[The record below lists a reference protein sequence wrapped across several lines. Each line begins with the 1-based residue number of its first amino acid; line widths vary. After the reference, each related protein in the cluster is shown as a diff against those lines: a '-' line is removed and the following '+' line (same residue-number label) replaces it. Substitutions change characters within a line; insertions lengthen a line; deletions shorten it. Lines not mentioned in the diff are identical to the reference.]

1 MKFCFTALRE
11 NEKRVH
17 AKTRRKKEN
26 QDFFPLFFAALR
38 ENKENMEEVMAFESL
53 NAYKI
58 MWLFVVFDLPV
69 TEEED
74 RKNANRFRKDLLKDG
89 FTMMQFSVYIRHCA
103 SKEAMETHMKRVER
117 LVPPRGKVSMV
128 SITDRQ
134 YGDIKNF
141 WARKEVKPGKKPE
154 QLELFF

>member
-1 MKFCFTALRE
+1 
-11 NEKRVH
+11 
-17 AKTRRKKEN
+17 
-26 QDFFPLFFAALR
+26 
-38 ENKENMEEVMAFESL
+38 MAFESL

-69 TEEED
+69 TTEKD
-74 RKNANRFRKDLLKDG
+74 RKNANQFRKNLLKDG

-117 LVPPRGKVSMV
+117 LVPPKGKVSMI
-128 SITDRQ
+128 SITDKQ

-141 WARKEVKPGKKPE
+141 WAKREVNLVKKPV
-154 QLELFF
+154 QLELF